1 MLIENCVRNEDD
13 GSLDFDF
20 NVTEAEAAFL
30 MDHAIKN
37 LVFHGVIKIQET
49 MEGQQELDL
58 FKQEGGMPS

>member
-1 MLIENCVRNEDD
+1 MRIENCVRNKED

-37 LVFHGVIKIQET
+37 LVFNGLIKISESDA
-49 MEGQQELDL
+49 QQELDL
-58 FKQEGGMPS
+58 FKQEGGVPS

>member
-1 MLIENCVRNEDD
+1 MRIENCVRNEED

-37 LVFHGVIKIQET
+37 LVFNGLIKISESDA
-49 MEGQQELDL
+49 QQELDL
-58 FKQEGGMPS
+58 FKQEGGLPS